1 MAAERSTLPRR
12 QEEVRVGGQTVRVK
26 VLETPAGTRIKP
38 EYDDVT
44 RVAQATGRAALDVAA
59 EARNLAERLL
69 VRSNDE
75 T

>member
-1 MAAERSTLPRR
+1 
-12 QEEVRVGGQTVRVK
+12 VRVK